1 MKKSKFYATALL
13 MPVALLSTASCS
25 SDNEDGPNDPPVPV
39 VCPTSSTTRAISESS
54 NDMAFPFL
62 DKVCAQHKPTENV
75 IVSPLSLTEVL
86 VMLSN
91 GAKGETLN
99 QINALLGTK
108 DIPLE
113 EQNSAI
119 SAINQYLISADSKTS
134 VAIANSQWIDDELK
148 VKDEYVQTNAKWLN
162 AETRNQDLATEKTMN
177 DINSWCDK
185 NTQGCIKEILDEPL
199 PDDCR
204 LGLINALYFKGIWAI
219 KFDKDNTTD
228 EDFTNSDG
236 SKSKV
241 KMMHQR
247 EQFPAY
253 VDEDMDMVEFAYGDG
268 KFCMDVILPHEGK
281 ELENCLKDFS
291 TTTFSKYINN
301 TRRINIAVSMPR
313 MELKFRTILN
323 KPLAELGMRNS
334 FISGVADFS
343 GITDYDALY
352 IGKVIQ
358 ATYIKVDEEGT
369 EAAAVTAAFELTSA
383 GPDPNILTFN
393 MNRPFAFVIR
403 EKDSNTILFMGKV
416 RKL

>member
-1 MKKSKFYATALL
+1 
-13 MPVALLSTASCS
+13 
-25 SDNEDGPNDPPVPV
+25 
-39 VCPTSSTTRAISESS
+39 
-54 NDMAFPFL
+54 
-62 DKVCAQHKPTENV
+62 
-75 IVSPLSLTEVL
+75 
-86 VMLSN
+86 
-91 GAKGETLN
+91 
-99 QINALLGTK
+99 
-108 DIPLE
+108 
-113 EQNSAI
+113 
-119 SAINQYLISADSKTS
+119 
-134 VAIANSQWIDDELK
+134 VAIANSQWIDDDFE
-148 VKDEYVQTNAKWLN
+148 VKDEYIQVNKKWQN
-162 AETRNQDLATEKTMN
+162 AEMRNQDLATEKTMN

-185 NTQGCIKEILDEPL
+185 NTQGCIKKILDEPL

-204 LGLINALYFKGIWAI
+204 LGLINALYFKGMWSQ

-228 EDFTNSDG
+228 EDFTNSDS

-241 KMMHQR
+241 KMMHQT

-343 GITDYDALY
+343 GITDYADLY
-352 IGKVIQ
+352 ISKVIQ